1 MDKRYKALA
10 ERAGLE
16 RDCAPNLVNQ
26 GPLVI
31 PHPLTCKKSICTTE
45 SFYPAT
51 RKFTAEKAVWG

>member
-16 RDCAPNLVNQ
+16 RDSAPNLVNQ

-31 PHPLTCKKSICTTE
+31 PHPLTGKKSICTTE
-45 SFYPAT
+45 SFHPAT